1 MWGKEDGFYGIR
13 QRCPKPHGEDHY
25 PASSDL
31 VHSGFRIWQPIR
43 PPNGG
48 LKASTNASLLELLIR
63 YHNRLCSDS
72 RDKST
77 LSQDSSGMEVLICGL
92 TITRNWAESSRDA
105 FQMIVKEM
113 RVERSAAFPTTE
125 YCGTNILDTGL
136 EYSSRG
142 AGFCTSKKCTF
153 IFCSC
158 WYACCGRFSA
168 GTLIMNTK
176 GFLWDEI

>member
-1 MWGKEDGFYGIR
+1 MRPDYNEELGRVFPRRLPDDCKGNE
-13 QRCPKPHGEDHY
+13 
-25 PASSDL
+25 
-31 VHSGFRIWQPIR
+31 RI
-43 PPNGG
+43 
-48 LKASTNASLLELLIR
+48 
-63 YHNRLCSDS
+63 
-72 RDKST
+72 
-77 LSQDSSGMEVLICGL
+77 
-92 TITRNWAESSRDA
+92 
-105 FQMIVKEM
+105 
-113 RVERSAAFPTTE
+113 ERSAAFPTTE